1 MTSPR
6 GRNKQDITAAVNAA
20 GRVDERLESLAERLR
35 CLDDDQVVEYL
46 LNLEKVRVLAIQ
58 VQDACRVLKQ
68 YLP

>member
-6 GRNKQDITAAVNAA
+6 GRNKQDINAAVNAA

-35 CLDDDQVVEYL
+35 DIEDEKVYEYL
-46 LNLEKVRVLAIQ
+46 INLEKVRVLALQ
-58 VQDACRVLKQ
+58 VQDACKVLKQ